1 MHVKG
6 LKHPATV
13 IAALALFVALGGGAA
28 LASGLI
34 SGSQLKNHSIPAK
47 KLTKKAIASLHGQ
60 RGPRGATG
68 ATGAAGVTGATGAQ
82 GPQGPA
88 GPSNTLTWKA
98 TVATA
103 GASFA
108 AANTVTLATVTPF
121 TIKGY
126 CYLSSGTTYAE
137 TYITTATNGSSLNDY
152 DASDYYSYNF
162 NASTGPVMVGYSTS
176 DGGTHSPDFY
186 GPNDGSF
193 AAQNPTGTTV
203 IDGFPNEGTYVQGGS
218 GPACSFS
225 GYLVKP

>member
-1 MHVKG
+1 VKG

-34 SGSQLKNHSIPAK
+34 SGSQIKNHSIAAK

-68 ATGAAGVTGATGAQ
+68 ATGAPGAAGATGA
-82 GPQGPA
+82 QGPA
-88 GPSNTLTWKA
+88 GPSNTMTWKA
-98 TVATA
+98 TVATP

-121 TIKGY
+121 TVKGY
-126 CYLSSGTTYAE
+126 CYLQAGTTYAE
-137 TYITTATNGSSLNDY
+137 TYVTTATDGSSLNDY

-162 NASTGPVMVGYSTS
+162 NAATGPVEVGYSTS
-176 DGGTHSPDFY
+176 DGATKTPDFY

-193 AAQNPTGTTV
+193 AAMSPTGATV

-225 GYLVKP
+225 VFLVKP

>member
-1 MHVKG
+1 MKG

-34 SGSQLKNHSIPAK
+34 SGSQIKNHSIATK

-60 RGPRGATG
+60 RGPGAPP
-68 ATGAAGVTGATGAQ
+68 ARPARPVQPASPARRAL
-82 GPQGPA
+82 A
-88 GPSNTLTWKA
+88 GPSNTMTWKA

-121 TIKGY
+121 AVKGY
-126 CYLSSGTTYAE
+126 CYLQAGTTYAE
-137 TYITTATNGSSLNDY
+137 TYVTTATDGSSLNDY

-162 NASTGPVMVGYSTS
+162 NAATGPVEVGYSTNDS
-176 DGGTHSPDFY
+176 GTKTPDFY

-193 AAQNPTGTTV
+193 AAMSPTGATV

-225 GYLVKP
+225 GYLVKF

>member
-1 MHVKG
+1 MKG
-6 LKHPATV
+6 LRHPATV
-13 IAALALFVALGGGAA
+13 IATLALFVALGGGAA
-28 LASGLI
+28 MASGLI
-34 SGSQLKNHSIPAK
+34 SGSQIVNHSIPAK

-68 ATGAAGVTGATGAQ
+68 AAGAAGATGAAGAAGAQ
-82 GPQGPA
+82 GPP
-88 GPSNTLTWKA
+88 GPSNTMTWKA

-121 TIKGY
+121 TVKGY
-126 CYLSSGTTYAE
+126 CYLSGGTTYAE

-162 NASTGPVMVGYSTS
+162 GAADGAVRVGYSTNDS
-176 DGGTHSPDFY
+176 GTHSPYFY

-193 AAQNPTGTTV
+193 AAMNPTGTTV
-203 IDGFPNEGTYVQGGS
+203 IDGNPNEGTYVQGGS

-225 GYLVKP
+225 GYLVKS